1 MLTRVHFVELS
12 RAFRAVQFQDAKE
25 RESALW
31 TLCAILAQTNPA
43 FDRVTFM
50 AAANSSSPGKR

>member
-1 MLTRVHFVELS
+1 MLTRVHYVELS

-25 RESALW
+25 RETALW
-31 TLCAILAQTNPA
+31 TLCSVLAQTNPR

-50 AAANSSSPGKR
+50 AAANSGSPGK